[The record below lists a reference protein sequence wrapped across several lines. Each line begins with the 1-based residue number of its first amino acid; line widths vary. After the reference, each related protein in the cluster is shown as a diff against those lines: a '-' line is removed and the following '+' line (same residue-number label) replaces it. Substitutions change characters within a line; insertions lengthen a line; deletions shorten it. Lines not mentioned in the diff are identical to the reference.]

1 MKKFDDIPFIKNAI
15 TYIFAG
21 IVLLVV
27 YFVIQNLDIVL
38 AQFSRFFDIL
48 APLIYGVVIA
58 FLLSPLVSWFE
69 KKALNILKTKP
80 GIKHIIAVILTLI
93 VTIEVLILFF
103 SFIIPQLVASL
114 SMISE
119 RMPYYLKE
127 LRTWLIP
134 LLNQYNIQNS
144 WLDAIMNSSE
154 DLLGKLTELLQA
166 YLPDILDYSL
176 QFTKTVFNLIL
187 SLTLAVYLLLDEKS
201 FILQSKKFIY
211 AVGGQKIG
219 DEVVS
224 FIDLTSFMLHKFILG
239 KALNSLILG
248 VLCYLAM
255 LVIGLEYP
263 VLMSSLIGVTNMIP
277 FFGPFIGGAFGAMI
291 LVLENPIHAV
301 WFIILASVLQQVEGS
316 ILSPWIIG
324 DSMGLPGLW
333 VMVAI
338 IVGGGYFGIVG
349 MFLGVPFFAVLYLL
363 SKRYID
369 QKIERDNLDIK

>member
-1 MKKFDDIPFIKNAI
+1 MKKFDDIPFIKNAL

-38 AQFSRFFDIL
+38 AQFSKFFDIL
-48 APLIYGVVIA
+48 TPLIYGVVIA
-58 FLLSPLVSWFE
+58 FLLSPLVAWFE

-80 GIKHIIAVILTLI
+80 GIKHIIAVVLTLI

-103 SFIIPQLVASL
+103 SFIIPQLIASL

-119 RMPYYLKE
+119 RMPYYVQE
-127 LRTWLIP
+127 LRKWLIP
-134 LLNQYNIQNS
+134 LLDQYNIQNS

-154 DLLGKLTELLQA
+154 DLLGKLTELLQT

-187 SLTLAVYLLLDEKS
+187 SLTLAVYLLLDEKA
-201 FILQSKKFIY
+201 FVLQSKKFIY
-211 AVGGQKIG
+211 AMGGQKIG

-301 WFIILASVLQQVEGS
+301 WFIILASVLQQIEGS

-369 QKIERDNLDIK
+369 KKIEKDQLDIK